1 MERLGELL
9 KASAPH
15 MGKFPCRALSADLK
29 FYRAP
34 GKNLELYDEWEKFSG
49 ALNWQMR
56 LERRKKGVG

>member
-34 GKNLELYDEWEKFSG
+34 GKNLELYDE
-49 ALNWQMR
+49 
-56 LERRKKGVG
+56 